1 MPDGTVKI
9 SDSSFS
15 WNLYSKEYMYDELRQ
30 RYLPVRWMAL
40 ESLKMGYYDISSDVV
55 GRINVW
61 DTMIYHL
68 MW

>member
-1 MPDGTVKI
+1 MADGLIKI

-15 WNLYSKEYMYDELRQ
+15 WNLYPTEYMYDEVRQ

-55 GRINVW
+55 CKYKSYLVYIK
-61 DTMIYHL
+61 IL
-68 MW
+68 S